1 MSDFDGIEPLVKLDD
16 KESFVGV
23 FDRTKPVGQK
33 DDSKYGTRYVFE
45 FLAVGGT
52 YDGKLVKITGG
63 ARLHEGLSKALG
75 GNKAVKVRITQNGP
89 KGGLDS
95 KVTVE
100 PAK

>member
-16 KESFVGV
+16 GQSFVGV
-23 FDRTKPVGQK
+23 FDRTKDVSRK

-52 YDGKLVKITGG
+52 YDGKLVKMSGG
-63 ARLHEGLSKALG
+63 ARLHEGLAKALG
-75 GNKAVKVRITQNGP
+75 NNKTVKVRITQSGP

-95 KVTVE
+95 KVSVE
-100 PAK
+100 PVK